1 MRVLGIVTTAC
12 GCSSVAELQLPKLIA
27 RVRFSS
33 PAPPIGPA
41 APMAATDGS
50 DQGQATRASAQHR
63 QRYPG
68 ALWRV
73 PALRQVR
80 GEQGDHVAQGDPPDC
95 SGADVVQM
103 MLDVVQVVEGKCF
116 HGEGGTVAPASGP

>member
-50 DQGQATRASAQHR
+50 DQGQATRGVRSI
-63 QRYPG
+63 
-68 ALWRV
+68 
-73 PALRQVR
+73 VR
-80 GEQGDHVAQGDPPDC
+80 GIRGRCGECLPCARSEASRAITSPRGTRLTAQ
-95 SGADVVQM
+95 
-103 MLDVVQVVEGKCF
+103 
-116 HGEGGTVAPASGP
+116 APTSCR